1 MFIIIFIIY
10 NVYYNVNYNILS
22 IYVDAYEIHVYVGAT
37 EARRKCEIL

>member
-10 NVYYNVNYNILS
+10 NVYYNILS